1 MNAQKTE
8 CRDCAIQEQSQLA
21 LDEPGDRPIS
31 FPLPGQEGLQI
42 FSDDAI
48 EDTFFSVAGT
58 IDGRRITNDRAAFG
72 LFRYRGK
79 KIHVHHRSRPLALC
93 KPQEI

>member
-1 MNAQKTE
+1 MNAQETE
-8 CRDCAIQEQSQLA
+8 CRDSAIQKQSQFA

-58 IDGRRITNDRAAFG
+58 IDGRRITNDRAA
-72 LFRYRGK
+72 
-79 KIHVHHRSRPLALC
+79 IW
-93 KPQEI
+93 

>member
-1 MNAQKTE
+1 MNAQETE
-8 CRDCAIQEQSQLA
+8 CRDSAIQKQSQFA

-31 FPLPGQEGLQI
+31 FPLPGQEGIQI

-58 IDGRRITNDRAAFG
+58 IDGRRITNDRAAIWCNRR
-72 LFRYRGK
+72 L
-79 KIHVHHRSRPLALC
+79 RPLPA
-93 KPQEI
+93 